1 MKNKE
6 FNEITI
12 STQDYN
18 SILNLQSEILE
29 MLASHINSKEILASV
44 CKLAESLL
52 PNAVASIMMLDKT
65 TGLMSVVSAPSI
77 PTEGHNALR
86 DLKPGTGGGS
96 CGNAMFHNEAQ
107 FVSNTFTDDRW
118 CNIRQIAYDFNLCSC
133 WSMPIRNKEKKPI
146 GTFALSSFEH
156 RSPSDF
162 HKKLLETAASIIS
175 IVLKN
180 EKDDIRIKLF
190 SKAMDNAIEGMVITD
205 KNNNIIEV
213 NQSFV
218 KTYGMNKEDFIGKNP
233 SMLSSKRYPEKFYK
247 EMWKSINSEH
257 YWSGEIINK
266 DVNDSDIPIW
276 LSISALYDDDNT
288 VQNYLAI
295 FSDLRDIKKK
305 ERQLIRSEKMALMGE
320 MIANIAHQWR
330 QPLSVISTAATGIIM
345 EKEYNLLQ
353 EDKLIHTCN
362 TINENAQ
369 YLSQT
374 IDDFRNFMKE
384 DHRPIKFSLKNDTDS
399 FLKLV
404 DSTIKNNHID
414 VVLSLIE
421 DINIQGYPNEL
432 IQCFINIFNNAKDAL
447 VENNKDGDRY
457 VFISQE
463 TIEDNVVIKFKDNAG
478 GIPENILHKIFEA
491 YFTTKHQA
499 QGTGLGLHMTY
510 TLITEGMNGTLDVNN
525 VSYEYNGNDYVGAE
539 FVISLPI
546 DIHISAE
553 NYTI

>member
-1 MKNKE
+1 MENKE
-6 FNEITI
+6 FNEISI
-12 STQDYN
+12 SPEEYN
-18 SILNLQSEILE
+18 SILTLQSEILE
-29 MLASHINSKEILASV
+29 MLASHIQSKEILSYV

-52 PNAVASIMMLDKT
+52 PNSVASVMLLDKT
-65 TGLMSVVSAPSI
+65 TGLMSVLSAPSI
-77 PTEGHNALR
+77 PVEGHNALR
-86 DLKPGTGGGS
+86 NLKPGEGGGS

-107 FVSNTFTDDRW
+107 FVSNTYTDDRW

-133 WSMPIRNKEKKPI
+133 WSTPIRNREKDPI

-156 RSPSDF
+156 RSPSAF

-180 EKDDIRIKLF
+180 EKDDMRIRLF
-190 SKAMDNAIEGMVITD
+190 SKAMDNAAEGMVITD
-205 KNNNIIEV
+205 DKNNIIEV

-218 KTYGMNKEDFIGKNP
+218 KTYGSNKNDFIGKNP
-233 SMLSSKRYPEKFYK
+233 RILSSKRYPVEFYND
-247 EMWKSINSEH
+247 MWNSINKDH

-266 DVNDSDIPIW
+266 DVNNDDIPIW
-276 LSISALYDDDNT
+276 LSISALYDDDNV

-305 ERQLIRSEKMALMGE
+305 ERQLIRAEKMALMGE

-330 QPLSVISTAATGIIM
+330 QPLSVISTAATGIVM
-345 EKEYNLLQ
+345 EKEYNLLK
-353 EDKLIHTCN
+353 EEKLVETCN

-421 DINIQGYPNEL
+421 DINIKGYPNEL

-447 VENNKDGDRY
+447 LENNKDDERY

-463 TIEDNVVIKFKDNAG
+463 TIQNNVVIKFKDNAG
-478 GIPENILHKIFEA
+478 GIPEEILHKVFEA
-491 YFTTKHQA
+491 YFTTKHQS

-510 TLITEGMNGTLDVNN
+510 TLITEGMNGTIDVSN
-525 VSYEYNGNDYVGAE
+525 VNFKYNDKEYKGAE
-539 FVISLPI
+539 FVISLPL
-546 DIHISAE
+546 DIQNLAD
-553 NYTI
+553 NYSI